1 MAATPI
7 SDPQK
12 AYVDAISAALKKAK
26 LDKTYTPSSEA
37 VSKMMNSTN
46 NFVPGL
52 ADSYRLWLAAKINAA
67 KAEYGANSPEVGY
80 YTALQAVYEIWNKDH
95 LRYEDLDTSKAL
107 GGTEGFSKVQDTV
120 RQVLADETAA
130 LEKAASEETGLEDRL
145 YGKGGKD
152 NASKGSLAFTL
163 NDKTKALQ
171 KAETALATATAKNK
185 VTPKIQATYDAAKTA
200 FDTAQ
205 KTFDDAKNK
214 YSSTLSTLDKA
225 LISTTINYNKN
236 AGTIFTNYLQGIE
249 TPVVKPGATQAD
261 KDAAVKAAAEAATNT
276 NVTKAVEEYKKT
288 GNIPNVDQSISGQVT
303 KAIDDYEQIGRAH
316 V

>member
-12 AYVDAISAALKKAK
+12 VYVDAISAALKKAK
-26 LDKTYTPSSEA
+26 IDTKAYTPSSEQI
-37 VSKMMNSTN
+37 SQMMNSTN

-52 ADSYRLWLAAKINAA
+52 ADSYGPWLAAKTKAA
-67 KAEYGANSPEVGY
+67 IAEYGANSPQAAY
-80 YTALQAVYEIWNKDH
+80 YTALEAVYEVWNKEH
-95 LRYEDLDTSKAL
+95 STYESLDTSKAL

-120 RQVLADETAA
+120 RQVLADETKALNTAA
-130 LEKAASEETGLEDRL
+130 DTETGLDFRL

-171 KAETALATATAKNK
+171 NAETALATATAKNK
-185 VTPKIQATYDAAKTA
+185 VTPKIQATYDDAKTA

-236 AGTIFTNYLQGIE
+236 AGTPDRKSTRLN
-249 TPVVKPGATQAD
+249 
-261 KDAAVKAAAEAATNT
+261 
-276 NVTKAVEEYKKT
+276 
-288 GNIPNVDQSISGQVT
+288 SS
-303 KAIDDYEQIGRAH
+303 H
-316 V
+316 

>member
-1 MAATPI
+1 
-7 SDPQK
+7 
-12 AYVDAISAALKKAK
+12 
-26 LDKTYTPSSEA
+26 
-37 VSKMMNSTN
+37 MMNSTN

-120 RQVLADETAA
+120 KQVLADETAA
-130 LEKAASEETGLEDRL
+130 LDKAVKEETGLDNRL

-163 NDKTKALQ
+163 DAKSKALST
-171 KAETALATATAKNK
+171 AETALAKKA
-185 VTPKIQATYDAAKTA
+185 TPKTQATYNKAKTE

-205 KTFDDAKNK
+205 KAFDDAKNK
-214 YSSTLSTLDKA
+214 YSPALSTLDKA
-225 LISTTINYNKN
+225 LISTSDNYNKN
-236 AGTIFTNYLQGIE
+236 AGTPFTNFLQGIE

-261 KDAAVKAAAEAATNT
+261 TDAAVKAAAEATTNA
-276 NVTKAVEEYKKT
+276 NVNKADRKST
-288 GNIPNVDQSISGQVT
+288 RLNSSHIPLSRMPSS
-303 KAIDDYEQIGRAH
+303 A
-316 V
+316 